1 VAAVPEGLPAILS
14 VVLALGVQRMARRN
28 AVVKKL
34 HSVEALG
41 SATVIASD
49 KTGTLTKNEMTVR
62 RIVTASGQVELTGV
76 GYRPEG
82 QAILDGRGADD
93 AAVRTEAQLVLAGGS
108 LANNAQLTRRDG
120 EWEIQGDPTEAA
132 LLAAAPKL
140 AGTAER
146 VAAYERRAEV
156 PFTSERKMMSAVV
169 HRRADGAT
177 LVMAKGAPDVL
188 LDRCAQLHVGD
199 AVEALDDDHRRAA
212 LAAVEQLS
220 ADAFRTL
227 AVAYRPLDGEA
238 GDVDESIEHDL
249 IYVGTV
255 GIIDPA
261 RPEAADAVA
270 EARAAGIRIL
280 MITGDHPA
288 TAARIAADL
297 GIVEPGAKAV
307 TGPELDQLSS
317 AEMREVA
324 RTTSVYARVAPE
336 HKLTIVDAL
345 QADGN
350 VVAMTGDGVNDAPA
364 LKSADI
370 GIAMGI
376 TGTEVTKDA
385 AKMILGDDNFA
396 TIVAAVRQGR
406 VIYDNIAKFLRYL
419 LSSNL
424 GEVITVLFGV
434 LFAGF
439 LGFTHPSGVP
449 FVPLLAT
456 QILWINL
463 LTDSG
468 PALAMGVD
476 PEIDDVMGRPPRS
489 RTQPILDRM
498 AWVRI
503 GWVGLVMGIATLITM
518 DLNLPGGL
526 IAGGGDMTTAR
537 TAGFTTLVLAQLVN
551 AFCARSRLRSAFS
564 GLFVNGWLWG
574 AVAFGLV
581 MQISVVHLPFLQPAF
596 GTTALTLEQWLVC
609 SALASTVLWTQ
620 ELVKLIERRVERR

>member
-1 VAAVPEGLPAILS
+1 
-14 VVLALGVQRMARRN
+14 
-28 AVVKKL
+28 
-34 HSVEALG
+34 
-41 SATVIASD
+41 
-49 KTGTLTKNEMTVR
+49 
-62 RIVTASGQVELTGV
+62 
-76 GYRPEG
+76 
-82 QAILDGRGADD
+82 
-93 AAVRTEAQLVLAGGS
+93 
-108 LANNAQLTRRDG
+108 
-120 EWEIQGDPTEAA
+120 
-132 LLAAAPKL
+132 
-140 AGTAER
+140 
-146 VAAYERRAEV
+146 
-156 PFTSERKMMSAVV
+156 
-169 HRRADGAT
+169 
-177 LVMAKGAPDVL
+177 
-188 LDRCAQLHVGD
+188 
-199 AVEALDDDHRRAA
+199 
-212 LAAVEQLS
+212 
-220 ADAFRTL
+220 
-227 AVAYRPLDGEA
+227 
-238 GDVDESIEHDL
+238 
-249 IYVGTV
+249 
-255 GIIDPA
+255 
-261 RPEAADAVA
+261 
-270 EARAAGIRIL
+270 
-280 MITGDHPA
+280 
-288 TAARIAADL
+288 
-297 GIVEPGAKAV
+297 
-307 TGPELDQLSS
+307 
-317 AEMREVA
+317 
-324 RTTSVYARVAPE
+324 
-336 HKLTIVDAL
+336 
-345 QADGN
+345 
-350 VVAMTGDGVNDAPA
+350 
-364 LKSADI
+364 
-370 GIAMGI
+370 
-376 TGTEVTKDA
+376 
-385 AKMILGDDNFA
+385 MILGDDNFA

-526 IAGGGDMTTAR
+526 IEGGGDMTTAR